1 MIYQKVDGYFSE
13 PKRGLKKAKK
23 FFEAAKGAKSPRNES
38 IIKGKLITN
47 SKNFMKNQL
56 LS

>member
-1 MIYQKVDGYFSE
+1 MGQIHECLVIYQKVDGYFSE

-38 IIKGKLITN
+38 IIKGKSRLN
-47 SKNFMKNQL
+47 
-56 LS
+56 